1 MIKNWPIS
9 QRLKKKLK
17 LKEIDKQQLKEQ
29 KAKLR
34 DAWNEWSSSAPVPTR
49 ETVTSAEAEFLQQTA
64 IAVAF
69 SAEEV
74 K

>member
-29 KAKLR
+29 KMIKK
-34 DAWNEWSSSAPVPTR
+34 E
-49 ETVTSAEAEFLQQTA
+49 Q
-64 IAVAF
+64 
-69 SAEEV
+69 
-74 K
+74 